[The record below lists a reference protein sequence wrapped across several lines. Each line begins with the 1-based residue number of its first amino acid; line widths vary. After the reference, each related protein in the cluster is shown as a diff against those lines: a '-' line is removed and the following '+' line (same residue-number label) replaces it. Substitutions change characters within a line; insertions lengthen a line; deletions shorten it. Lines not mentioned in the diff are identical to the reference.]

1 MSRNDKRL
9 TLDDIG
15 ALAGVSRATV
25 SRVINNYPHITPEV
39 RARVQRVIRETGFK
53 PNKIAQL
60 LASSR
65 SGIIGLVIPST
76 AQTIMSD
83 PYFLHLI
90 GGITKKTNQY
100 ALTLALFLFHSMDDE
115 VQIAH
120 SLFNTNLVDGLIIT
134 ADRKENPFA
143 EQVIHHAVPFVVIGR
158 SELRAQIPCVNV
170 ANEMGA
176 YLATEHLIKQ
186 NRQRLAIIMCDHNTA
201 GDDRYAGYRK
211 ALADYAVE
219 FDPQRVARGDF
230 SQESGYVAMQ
240 QLLPTRPDAVF
251 ASSDMMAI
259 GAQQA
264 IKQAGLRIPDDITVV
279 GFDNLPQAAMADPPL
294 TTVEQPIEELGML
307 AVEMVHD
314 LLNGPTKSPRQII
327 LPVKLIRRTT

>member
-1 MSRNDKRL
+1 MSKKANKL

-15 ALAGVSRATV
+15 DLAGVSRATV

-39 RARVQRVIRETGFK
+39 RERVQKIIRETGYK
-53 PNKIAQL
+53 PNKLAQS
-60 LASSR
+60 LASNR

-90 GGITKKTNQY
+90 SGITQKTNHY
-100 ALTLALFLFHSMDDE
+100 GLTLSLFLFHSMEDE

-143 EQVIHHAVPFVVIGR
+143 KQVIKHDIPFVVIGR
-158 SELRAQIPCVNV
+158 SELRTQLASVNA
-170 ANEMGA
+170 ANQMGA
-176 YLATEHLIKQ
+176 YIATEHLIRL
-186 NRQRLAIIMCDHNTA
+186 NRRRLAIIMCDHNTA
-201 GDDRYAGYRK
+201 GDDRYAGYRQ
-211 ALADYAVE
+211 ALDDYHVE
-219 FDPQRVARGDF
+219 FAPQRVARGDF
-230 SQESGYVAMQ
+230 SQESGYAAMQ
-240 QLLPTRPDAVF
+240 QLLPTKPDAVF

-264 IKQAGLRIPDDITVV
+264 IRQAGLRIPDDIAVV
-279 GFDNLPQAAMADPPL
+279 GFDDLPQAALADPPL
-294 TTVEQPIEELGML
+294 TTVQQPIEELGMV
-307 AVEMVHD
+307 AVE
-314 LLNGPTKSPRQII
+314 LLHELLSGSTQSPRQII